1 MADAALSHARQW
13 GLPRAIATAL
23 MSKGL
28 AVAGESGVELL
39 RDACNRFAEVP
50 APLEE
55 ARARVELGAVLRRAN
70 RRAEAREPLR
80 AGMDV
85 AQRCGAIA
93 LASRAREELRATG
106 SRPRRLTLRGVDAL
120 TASELRVAKM
130 AADGMRNREIAQAL
144 FVTTKT
150 VDVHLMHTYRK
161 LDINRRSDLA
171 QALRPPNG

>member
-1 MADAALSHARQW
+1 
-13 GLPRAIATAL
+13 
-23 MSKGL
+23 
-28 AVAGESGVELL
+28 
-39 RDACNRFAEVP
+39 
-50 APLEE
+50 
-55 ARARVELGAVLRRAN
+55 LRRAN

-171 QALRPPNG
+171 QALGRQNG